1 MIKALTTYLALA
13 ALLVVWPAQR
23 LEGEAGPVT
32 EPQVKAAYL
41 YNFVKFVEWPAGALP
56 GGAAALNIALL
67 GKGAHSEPFEALS
80 GRQVKG
86 RRVQVRQIGRVEE
99 CAGCQVLFIMPSE
112 RTRLKEILRAVPSS
126 GVLTVSDIKNFC
138 SLGGMI
144 GLVTRND
151 KVQFE
156 VNLGAAERAG
166 LRLSSQM
173 LKLSLSIV
181 E

>member
-1 MIKALTTYLALA
+1 MLKALTTYLALA
-13 ALLVVWPAQR
+13 ALLFLGPSQR
-23 LEGEAGPVT
+23 LGAEPGPVT

-41 YNFVKFVEWPAGALP
+41 YNFAKFVEWPPGAFP
-56 GGAAALNIALL
+56 GGAAALTIAIL
-67 GKGAHSEPFEALS
+67 GKGGGSEPFEALA

-112 RTRLKEILRAVPSS
+112 RTRVKEILRAVPSS

-151 KVQFE
+151 RVQFE

-166 LRLSSQM
+166 FRLSSQM